1 MYSLALSVHDRVGG
15 HLQTRPG
22 DAGVLDVGDGDAAVP
37 HLRET
42 GGMAEKGLELVVG
55 AGAEECC
62 LRGAGADRLPSSSR
76 IHDLEFIAMKG
87 RPSQVN
93 ESSWPKRKSSIVG

>member
-1 MYSLALSVHDRVGG
+1 MV
-15 HLQTRPG
+15 TRPCHTS
-22 DAGVLDVGDGDAAVP
+22 AKPVGWLKRASNWLSGRGRKNAASVAP
-37 HLRET
+37 GRT
-42 GGMAEKGLELVVG
+42 
-55 AGAEECC
+55 
-62 LRGAGADRLPSSSR
+62 RLPSSSR